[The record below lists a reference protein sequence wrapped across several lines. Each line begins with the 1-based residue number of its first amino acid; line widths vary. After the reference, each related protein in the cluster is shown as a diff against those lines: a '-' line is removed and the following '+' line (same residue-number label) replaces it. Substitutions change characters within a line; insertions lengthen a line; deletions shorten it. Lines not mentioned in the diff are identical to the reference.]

1 MPVAGNATVVNF
13 LMRFPVLVPVAV
25 AVGVATVIPKEVPP
39 PPPPAPVVVAAPAPA
54 PAPVVLKP
62 VEPLCPPAD
71 KLTKAE
77 LAKLTPKDRGI
88 LKVRGC
94 IKG

>member
-1 MPVAGNATVVNF
+1 MTMPVAGNATVVNF

-25 AVGVATVIPKEVPP
+25 AVGVATVVPKEAPP
-39 PPPPAPVVVAAPAPA
+39 PPAPAPVVVAAPAPA
-54 PAPVVLKP
+54 PVALKP
-62 VEPLCPPAD
+62 VEELCPPAE
-71 KLTKAE
+71 KLTKKE
-77 LAKLTPKDRGI
+77 LAKLTPRERGI

>member
-1 MPVAGNATVVNF
+1 MYSGNATVVNF
-13 LMRFPVLVPVAV
+13 LMRFPEVIPVAL
-25 AVGVATVIPKEVPP
+25 AVGIITAAPAPVPAPP
-39 PPPPAPVVVAAPAPA
+39 PAPAPVVVAAPAPA
-54 PAPVVLKP
+54 PAPVVAKP
-62 VEPLCPPAD
+62 VETLCPPQA

-77 LAKLTPKDRGI
+77 LAKLTPKERGI